1 MKDCQVIRSIRF
13 AVEKPFPL
21 KISVM
26 KQVATRET
34 VLARFASLQ
43 KREGAFMTHQVFTF
57 EAGGQHHAL
66 EL

>member
-1 MKDCQVIRSIRF
+1 
-13 AVEKPFPL
+13 
-21 KISVM
+21 M

-43 KREGAFMTHQVFTF
+43 KREGAFMTRQVFTF